1 MKTAGVKLCGLGR
14 TMSDVIAAMRRTLLS
29 CTSLVRDGIV
39 GVAVGVLTNSAPARA
54 GDLQLLE
61 QALATFF
68 DLNRQEVAVRAT
80 ALAVL
85 GFSVVAAIL
94 LMRTR
99 VRAANNEARLRSELR
114 SLQVEA
120 DRFRALL
127 FAEPQVLI
135 SWAAGDNRPQLSG
148 DLSLLM
154 PQDAQQSPQR
164 ILAFGTW
171 LSPEPALQMDHA
183 VNALREAGEG
193 FLLNLT
199 PSPARSLD
207 AMGRAV
213 GGQAIVRIRELSGLR
228 RELAEMTLRHKG
240 LLEETEMLRGFAAA
254 APWPIWAKRAAGG
267 LVFANAAYAR

>member
-1 MKTAGVKLCGLGR
+1 
-14 TMSDVIAAMRRTLLS
+14 MSDVIAAMRRTLLS

-39 GVAVGVLTNSAPARA
+39 GVAVSVLASSAPAHA

-68 DLNRQEVAVRAT
+68 DLDRQEVAVLAT
-80 ALAVL
+80 ALAML

-114 SLQVEA
+114 SLQVES

-127 FAEPQVLI
+127 FAEPQVLV
-135 SWAAGDNRPQLSG
+135 SWAAGDNRPQISG
-148 DLSLLM
+148 DISLLM

-199 PSPARSLD
+199 TSTGRSIE
-207 AMGRAV
+207 AMGRAI

-254 APWPIWAKRAAGG
+254 APWPIWARRAAGG
-267 LVFANAAYAR
+267 LVFARA